1 MSLISIKQELY
12 RARQSG
18 YAVLLVDV
26 FDIPSAEGT
35 LAAFEARGVAGI
47 LAVYGGVMNQ
57 PNARALSRYL
67 RLRAEEAQVPV
78 SLMLDHGASI
88 DQCFQAVDWG
98 FSDVMYDGSLLS
110 LEENIANTRQVVE
123 YAHSSGVNVEAELG
137 HVGSGNEYRE
147 YGGIRKGFTN
157 PDQARRFVEESG
169 VDYLAV
175 AIGTAHGLY
184 DGEPFVD
191 IDLLQ
196 QIRQQVE
203 IPLVLHG
210 GTGLSPR
217 QFSDAILAGIAKI
230 NVASDMFAV
239 AGRRLS
245 EAALNGETSYFRF
258 QKEAASVFQERS
270 EYYLDIFQHARDFVG
285 ELNE

>member
-26 FDIPSAEGT
+26 FDVPSAEGT
-35 LAAFEARGVAGI
+35 LAAFEAKRVAGI

-67 RLRAEEAQVPV
+67 RLRAEQAQVPV
-78 SLMLDHGASI
+78 SLMLDHGASVE
-88 DQCFQAVDWG
+88 QCFQAVEWG
-98 FSDVMYDGSLLS
+98 FTDVMYDGSLLN
-110 LEENIANTRQVVE
+110 LDENIANTLRVVE
-123 YAHSSGVNVEAELG
+123 FAHKAGVHVEAELG
-137 HVGSGNEYRE
+137 HVGSGSEYKE
-147 YGGIRKGFTN
+147 YGGVREGFTN
-157 PDQARRFVEESG
+157 PSQARRFVTESG
-169 VDYLAV
+169 VDFLAV
-175 AIGTAHGLY
+175 AVGTAHGPY
-184 DGEPFVD
+184 DGESFVD
-191 IDLLQ
+191 IDLLT
-196 QIRQQVE
+196 QIRQQVD

-239 AGRRLS
+239 AGKRLS
-245 EAALNGETSYFRF
+245 EVASSGETSYFRF
-258 QKEAASVFQERS
+258 QQAAASVFQERC
-270 EYYLDIFQHARDFVG
+270 EYHLDIFQNPG
-285 ELNE
+285 ERVKAP